1 MVTIGPHRRV
11 WRLSGR
17 GTGSSVRA
25 GPVAAVLPELH
36 CHQCIPRR
44 VGTSSVAGSRKRIL
58 RDVLLGACLGAIGA
72 ALVWQFYPGFWKEP
86 PVAAHEI
93 AMQRRAQ
100 EEAQQQAVRARLAA
114 VRPVAPPAT
123 CDLEPLIPASGAQDG
138 HASMEHPFPGGPRA
152 RAKVFLRQ
160 AETAT
165 ARGRLRDAEVALL
178 AACREHDAASAG
190 PTVPLARVLGM
201 LGERYADAAR
211 AQDSPV
217 LREQLVARAGE
228 VLALSAQAYAIALGP
243 NASRSR
249 LARQRLARLDQDL
262 VAAAD
267 APQPAAGRLGDEA
280 APARPQP
287 AQDRGSVESGP
298 ELNQLASDLARL
310 RAQAEAVSED
320 PAGFRRRAEVARA
333 QREQCRDAA
342 CLREWYGKRRRQ
354 LLAEF

>member
-1 MVTIGPHRRV
+1 M
-11 WRLSGR
+11 
-17 GTGSSVRA
+17 
-25 GPVAAVLPELH
+25 
-36 CHQCIPRR
+36 
-44 VGTSSVAGSRKRIL
+44 
-58 RDVLLGACLGAIGA
+58 LLGACLGAIGV
-72 ALVWQFYPGFWKEP
+72 ALVWQLYPGFWKEP
-86 PVAAHEI
+86 PVAAHEM

-100 EEAQQQAVRARLAA
+100 EEAQQQQAVRARLAA

-138 HASMEHPFPGGPRA
+138 HASVEHPFPGGPRA

-178 AACREHDAASAG
+178 AACREHDAASAR

-201 LGERYADAAR
+201 LGERYTDAAR

-217 LREQLVARAGE
+217 LREQLAARARE
-228 VLALSAQAYAIALGP
+228 VLALSAQAYAVALGP

-249 LARQRLARLDQDL
+249 LARERLARLDQGL

-267 APQPAAGRLGDEA
+267 APQAAAGRLDDEA

-287 AQDRGSVESGP
+287 AEKARQAAPAKVASARSVESDP
-298 ELNQLASDLARL
+298 ELDQLASDLARL

>member
-1 MVTIGPHRRV
+1 MG
-11 WRLSGR
+11 
-17 GTGSSVRA
+17 A
-25 GPVAAVLPELH
+25 
-36 CHQCIPRR
+36 
-44 VGTSSVAGSRKRIL
+44 SSVAGSRKRIL

-72 ALVWQFYPGFWKEP
+72 ALVWQLYPGFWKEP

-100 EEAQQQAVRARLAA
+100 EEAQQQQAVRARLAA

-123 CDLEPLIPASGAQDG
+123 CDLEPLIPASGARDG
-138 HASMEHPFPGGPRA
+138 HASVEHPFPGGPRA

-165 ARGRLRDAEVALL
+165 ARGRLRDAEVVLL

-201 LGERYADAAR
+201 LGERYTDAAR

-217 LREQLVARAGE
+217 LREQLVARARE
-228 VLALSAQAYAIALGP
+228 VLELSAQAYAIALGP

-287 AQDRGSVESGP
+287 AERARHAPPAKVASARSGITEPRPVRQGAEPAPAQDRGSVESDP